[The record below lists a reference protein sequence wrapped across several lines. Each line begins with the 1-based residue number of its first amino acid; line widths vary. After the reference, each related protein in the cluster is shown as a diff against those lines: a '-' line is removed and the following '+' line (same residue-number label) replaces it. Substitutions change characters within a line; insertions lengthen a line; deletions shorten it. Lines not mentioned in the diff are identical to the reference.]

1 MKWLVR
7 IFYLLGFILEY
18 IVPIFLFGI
27 VTPLVHGKLDEGLTA
42 IGVIAICIAAVI
54 ALLKFNSLV
63 RQWDKSSLRAVVLA
77 AIKAIP
83 LILFVVFV
91 EWLRDFAIILTTY
104 AWRIVPIFL
113 VGLIFDITAEILES
127 KEEDV

>member
-42 IGVIAICIAAVI
+42 IGVIAICAAAVI

-63 RQWDKSSLRAVVLA
+63 RQWEKSSLRAVVLA
-77 AIKAIP
+77 AIKGIP
-83 LILFVVFV
+83 LILFVAFV